1 MTIGLSGF
9 AVVAVGCFYGGRKI
23 YRNRKAKKIA
33 ASTPVAKI
41 QETPVVE
48 PVIPVV
54 PETPAVEEKPI
65 EDVPV
70 EESVTSAEQPES
82 QPNEN
87 ETVAEEVVA
96 TEATQV
102 EEEKEEKEEKKEDE
116 ITEVDD
122 GVYRPWWT
130 GVKEISLF
138 LNNED
143 CSLLDEHFPS
153 TRPYKYSS
161 ILLLIYRPQRK
172 VMLCY
177 NPRPEDANEF
187 GPVMGDDFEVKI
199 IAMVSDEHAQVVS
212 IL

>member
-33 ASTPVAKI
+33 ASTRVVKT

-54 PETPAVEEKPI
+54 PETPAVEEKPV
-65 EDVPV
+65 EEKSV
-70 EESVTSAEQPES
+70 EESAISTEQPES

-96 TEATQV
+96 NEATQV
-102 EEEKEEKEEKKEDE
+102 EEEKKEEKKEDV

>member
-1 MTIGLSGF
+1 M
-9 AVVAVGCFYGGRKI
+9 KKMI
-23 YRNRKAKKIA
+23 YSKKQAQKALEFWKEKLNESCNEA
-33 ASTPVAKI
+33 DAP
-41 QETPVVE
+41 
-48 PVIPVV
+48 
-54 PETPAVEEKPI
+54 EEKS
-65 EDVPV
+65 V
-70 EESVTSAEQPES
+70 EESAISTEQPES

-102 EEEKEEKEEKKEDE
+102 EEEKKEDV

>member
-41 QETPVVE
+41 QETPVVA

-54 PETPAVEEKPI
+54 PETPAVEEKPV
-65 EDVPV
+65 EEKSV
-70 EESVTSAEQPES
+70 EESAISTEQLES

-102 EEEKEEKEEKKEDE
+102 EEEKKEEKKEDV

-138 LNNED
+138 LHTED

>member
-33 ASTPVAKI
+33 ASTRVVKT

-54 PETPAVEEKPI
+54 PETPAVEEKPV
-65 EDVPV
+65 EEKSV
-70 EESVTSAEQPES
+70 EESAISTEQPES

-102 EEEKEEKEEKKEDE
+102 EEEKKEDV

-153 TRPYKYSS
+153 TRPYKYS
-161 ILLLIYRPQRK
+161 
-172 VMLCY
+172 
-177 NPRPEDANEF
+177 
-187 GPVMGDDFEVKI
+187 
-199 IAMVSDEHAQVVS
+199 
-212 IL
+212 

>member
-23 YRNRKAKKIA
+23 YRNRKAKKIT

-153 TRPYKYSS
+153 TRPFK
-161 ILLLIYRPQRK
+161 
-172 VMLCY
+172 
-177 NPRPEDANEF
+177 
-187 GPVMGDDFEVKI
+187 
-199 IAMVSDEHAQVVS
+199 
-212 IL
+212 